1 MTMMMWWQLWWSYQ
15 DEDCHDQLGLL
26 LKNNYIWR
34 KVAFWAQN
42 VQQWIAT
49 SNEKWCLRWHK
60 KGWLRWQNTLFSQWI
75 LSLYPV
81 RPEWTVL
88 WVRCVHLLHCKSS
101 LCLLHLIS
109 HPTPVQCRLYKWPT
123 SWFNDCMIMLP
134 VPQDCRLPVFPVIM
148 QALSS
153 THANY
158 ERPAQHHVLPNCG
171 RERAPS
177 SASLHPDL
185 HLTRRR
191 SSGGHLAQ
199 VALLQGG
206 PPGPRG
212 EPHHRSEELG
222 DIFSCTLYQGL
233 VRYFRFLIREG
244 FKN

>member
-1 MTMMMWWQLWWSYQ
+1 MISW
-15 DEDCHDQLGLL
+15 DCCWRTITSEEKLHFERKMYNNELL
-26 LKNNYIWR
+26 HLTKSGVWDDTT
-34 KVAFWAQN
+34 KVDCGGK
-42 VQQWIAT
+42 I
-49 SNEKWCLRWHK
+49 
-60 KGWLRWQNTLFSQWI
+60 LFQGI

-123 SWFNDCMIMLP
+123 SWYNDCMIMPP

-185 HLTRRR
+185 PLRD
-191 SSGGHLAQ
+191 GG
-199 VALLQGG
+199 
-206 PPGPRG
+206 
-212 EPHHRSEELG
+212 S
-222 DIFSCTLYQGL
+222 L
-233 VRYFRFLIREG
+233 VG
-244 FKN
+244 T